1 MAYVKLNTAISKIK
15 DNSNLYM
22 KNKDDSEHIYNIEN
36 GIVYRTVI
44 ENNIVTKFK
53 NMGTI
58 EEFIEQNNLV
68 DKWQVLSK

>member
-1 MAYVKLNTAISKIK
+1 MKNIKLNTAISKIK
-15 DNSNLYM
+15 DDSNLYM
-22 KNKDDSEHIYNIEN
+22 KNKDDNEHLYNIEN

-44 ENNIVTKFK
+44 ENDIVTKFK

-58 EEFIEQNNLV
+58 EQFIEQNNLV

>member
-15 DNSNLYM
+15 DDSNLYM
-22 KNKDDSEHIYNIEN
+22 KNKDDNEHIYNIEN

-44 ENNIVTKFK
+44 ENDIVTKFK

-58 EEFIEQNNLV
+58 EQFIEQNNLV

>member
-44 ENNIVTKFK
+44 ENDIVTKFK

-68 DKWQVLSK
+68 DKWQVLSN

>member
-15 DNSNLYM
+15 ENSNLCM
-22 KNKDDSEHIYNIEN
+22 MAKDDNVHLYTIEN
-36 GIVYRTVI
+36 GIVYRAVI
-44 ENNIVTKFK
+44 ENDIVTKFK

-58 EEFIEQNNLV
+58 EQFVEQNNLG

>member
-1 MAYVKLNTAISKIK
+1 MAYLKLKTAISKIK
-15 DNSNLYM
+15 DDSNLYM
-22 KNKDDSEHIYNIEN
+22 KNKDDNEHLYNIEN

-44 ENNIVTKFK
+44 ENDIVTKFK

-58 EEFIEQNNLV
+58 EQFVEQNNLG

>member
-1 MAYVKLNTAISKIK
+1 MAYVKLNTAINKIK

-22 KNKDDSEHIYNIEN
+22 KNKDDSEHIYSIEN

-44 ENNIVTKFK
+44 ENDIVTKFK

-68 DKWQVLSK
+68 DKWQVLSN